1 MLVIRILQYEDTKWR
16 LLVRDPKYNILFEPV
31 RIGPVQTRNRFYQV
45 PHCSGMGY
53 RYPNAEARMR
63 GVKAEGGWG
72 VVSTQETEIH
82 PSSDLSAANEGR
94 LWDDSDIPNLKL
106 MSDAVHAHDSLAA
119 IQLVH
124 GGINAP
130 NRYSRLSPMSP
141 SNGVVSNDDPYQ
153 AREMDKT
160 DISTFRRWHVD
171 AAKRAKKAGFDIIY
185 VYAGHDMTLLQHFLL
200 ARHNHRSDEYGGSF
214 ENRLRLFREVIED
227 TKEAVGD
234 SCAIA
239 VRLAVDEL
247 MGPEGFR
254 SEVEGKDIIE
264 ALAEEPD
271 LWDVNISDWSN
282 DSQTSRFAKEGYQ
295 EPYTAFVKSVTSKP
309 VVGVGRYTSPDKMV
323 ELINKKHLDLIGAA
337 RPSIA
342 DPFLPLK
349 ISEGRL
355 EDIRECIGCNICVS
369 GDNTNS
375 PMRCTQNPTVG
386 EEWRRNWHPER
397 LKKTRIP
404 KKYLIVGGGPS
415 GLEAATSLIKSGNDV
430 VLADAA
436 DYWGG
441 RVTLESKLPGLAE
454 WSRVRDWRMWQLQQV
469 SNAELYLKSKLT
481 SEDILSYGIE
491 NIVLA
496 TGASWRSDAVGRLH
510 RAPLKYLNSNRIL
523 TPDDVMAG
531 KLSNETSKG
540 PIVIFDDDRFYMG
553 SVLAEVAVK
562 TDRKVIFITSTSSVS
577 AWSENTLEQN
587 RIQSNLMNLEVEII
601 ASHKLFNY
609 QDKQLSISC
618 LFTEKISHIEC
629 ETLILVTSRIP
640 NDILWRELSV
650 KEDTWKDMGI
660 ETVTRIGDCLQP
672 GLIAMAVQSG
682 HRFVR
687 AIEEQQEDLFK
698 REDQNYPRD

>member
-1 MLVIRILQYEDTKWR
+1 M
-16 LLVRDPKYNILFEPV
+16 RDPKYDILFEPV
-31 RIGPVQTRNRFYQV
+31 KIGPVQTRNRFYQV

-63 GVKAEGGWG
+63 GIKAEGGWG

-106 MSDAVHAHDSLAA
+106 MSDAVHAHGSLAA

-130 NRYSRLSPMSP
+130 NRYSRLAPISP

-153 AREMDKT
+153 AREMDKA
-160 DISTFRRWHVD
+160 DIATFRQWHVD

-234 SCAIA
+234 TCAIA

-247 MGPEGFR
+247 MGSDGFR
-254 SEVEGKDIIE
+254 CEVEGKDIIA
-264 ALAEEPD
+264 ALADEPD

-295 EPYTAFVKSVTSKP
+295 EPYTAFVKSITTKP

-323 ELINKKHLDLIGAA
+323 ELINKNHLDLIGAA

-397 LKKTRIP
+397 IQKVRIP

-415 GLEAATSLIKSGNDV
+415 GLEAASSLIKSGNDV
-430 VLADAA
+430 ILADAA

-454 WSRVRDWRMWQLQQV
+454 WSRVRDWRIWQLQQV
-469 SNAELYLKSKLT
+469 PNAELYLKSKLT
-481 SEDILSYGIE
+481 SEDLLSYGVE

-496 TGASWRSDAVGRLH
+496 TGASWRADGVGRIH

-531 KLSNETSKG
+531 KLLDDMSKG

-562 TDRKVIFITSTSSVS
+562 TGRKVVFISSTPTVS
-577 AWSENTLEQN
+577 AWSENTLEQS
-587 RIQSNLMNLEVEII
+587 RIQSKLMNLNIEII
-601 ASHKLFNY
+601 TSHKLCNH

-618 LFTEKISHIEC
+618 LFTEKILQIEC

-640 NDILWRELSV
+640 NDKLWHELSI
-650 KEDTWKDMGI
+650 KKDNWKDLGI

-682 HRFVR
+682 HKFVR
-687 AIEEQQEDLFK
+687 AIEEKQEDLFK
-698 REDQNYPRD
+698 REDQNYPRN

>member
-1 MLVIRILQYEDTKWR
+1 M
-16 LLVRDPKYNILFEPV
+16 RDPKYDILFEPV
-31 RIGPVQTRNRFYQV
+31 KIGPVQTRNRFYQV

-63 GVKAEGGWG
+63 GIKAEGGWG

-106 MSDAVHAHDSLAA
+106 MSDAVHAHGSLAA

-130 NRYSRLSPMSP
+130 NRYSRLAPISP

-153 AREMDKT
+153 AREMDKA
-160 DISTFRRWHVD
+160 DIATFRQWHVD

-234 SCAIA
+234 TCAIA

-247 MGPEGFR
+247 MGSDGFR
-254 SEVEGKDIIE
+254 CEVEGKDIIE
-264 ALAEEPD
+264 ALADEPD

-295 EPYTAFVKSVTSKP
+295 EPYTAFVKSITTKP

-323 ELINKKHLDLIGAA
+323 ELINKNHLDLIGAA

-397 LKKTRIP
+397 IQKVRIP
-404 KKYLIVGGGPS
+404 KKYLIVGGSPS
-415 GLEAATSLIKSGNDV
+415 GLEAASSLIKSGNDV
-430 VLADAA
+430 ILADAA

-454 WSRVRDWRMWQLQQV
+454 WSRVRDWRIWQLQQV
-469 SNAELYLKSKLT
+469 PNAELYLNSKLT
-481 SEDILSYGIE
+481 SEDLLSYGVE

-496 TGASWRSDAVGRLH
+496 TGASWRADGVGRIH
-510 RAPLKYLNSNRIL
+510 RAPLKYLNYKRIL

-531 KLSNETSKG
+531 KLLDDMSKG

-562 TDRKVIFITSTSSVS
+562 TGRKVVFISSTPTVS
-577 AWSENTLEQN
+577 AWSENTLEQS
-587 RIQSNLMNLEVEII
+587 RIQSKLMNLNIEII
-601 ASHKLFNY
+601 TSHKLCNH
-609 QDKQLSISC
+609 QEKQLSISC
-618 LFTEKISHIEC
+618 LFTEKILQIEC

-640 NDILWRELSV
+640 NDILWRELST
-650 KEDTWKDMGI
+650 KKDTWKDMGI

-682 HRFVR
+682 HKFVR
-687 AIEEQQEDLFK
+687 TVEEQQEDLFK
-698 REDQNYPRD
+698 REDQNYPRN

>member
-1 MLVIRILQYEDTKWR
+1 M
-16 LLVRDPKYNILFEPV
+16 RDPKYNILFEPV

-355 EDIRECIGCNICVS
+355 EEIRECIGCNICVS

-386 EEWRRNWHPER
+386 EEWRRDWHPER
-397 LKKTRIP
+397 LKKTRVP

-415 GLEAATSLIKSGNDV
+415 GLEAATSLIKSGNDI
-430 VLADAA
+430 VLADSA
-436 DYWGG
+436 DFWGG

-469 SNAELYLKSKLT
+469 SNAELYLKSNLT
-481 SEDILSYGIE
+481 SEDLLSYGIE

-496 TGASWRSDAVGRLH
+496 TGATWRSDGVGRVH

-523 TPDDVMAG
+523 TPDDIMAG
-531 KLSNETSKG
+531 ELSNEKSKG

-562 TDRKVIFITSTSSVS
+562 TGRKVIFITSTPNVS
-577 AWSENTLEQN
+577 PWSENTLEQS

-601 ASHKLFNY
+601 ASHKLFDF

-618 LFTEKISHIEC
+618 LFTEKVSRIEC
-629 ETLILVTSRIP
+629 ETLVPVTSRIP
-640 NDILWRELSV
+640 NDVLWRELSA

-687 AIEEQQEDLFK
+687 AIEGKQEDLFK
-698 REDQNYPRD
+698 REDQNYPRN

>member
-1 MLVIRILQYEDTKWR
+1 M
-16 LLVRDPKYNILFEPV
+16 RDPKYDILFEPV
-31 RIGPVQTRNRFYQV
+31 KIGPVQTRNRFYQV

-63 GVKAEGGWG
+63 GIKAEGGWG

-106 MSDAVHAHDSLAA
+106 MSDAVHAHGSLAA

-130 NRYSRLSPMSP
+130 NRYSRLAPISP

-153 AREMDKT
+153 AREMDKA
-160 DISTFRRWHVD
+160 DIATFRQWHVD

-234 SCAIA
+234 TCAIA

-247 MGPEGFR
+247 MGSDGFR
-254 SEVEGKDIIE
+254 CEVEGKDIIE
-264 ALAEEPD
+264 ALADEPD

-295 EPYTAFVKSVTSKP
+295 EPYTAFVKSITTKP

-323 ELINKKHLDLIGAA
+323 ELINKNHLDLIGAA

-386 EEWRRNWHPER
+386 EEWRSNWHPER
-397 LKKTRIP
+397 IQKVRIP

-415 GLEAATSLIKSGNDV
+415 GLEAASSLIKSGNDV
-430 VLADAA
+430 ILADAA

-454 WSRVRDWRMWQLQQV
+454 WSRVRDWRIWQLQQV
-469 SNAELYLKSKLT
+469 PNAELYLNSKLT
-481 SEDILSYGIE
+481 SEDLLSYGVE

-496 TGASWRSDAVGRLH
+496 TGASWRADGVGRIH
-510 RAPLKYLNSNRIL
+510 RAPLKYLNYKRIL

-531 KLSNETSKG
+531 KLLDDMSKG

-562 TDRKVIFITSTSSVS
+562 TGRKVVFISSTPTVS
-577 AWSENTLEQN
+577 AWSENTLEQS
-587 RIQSNLMNLEVEII
+587 RIQSKLMNLNIEII
-601 ASHKLFNY
+601 TSHKLCNH
-609 QDKQLSISC
+609 QEKQLSISC
-618 LFTEKISHIEC
+618 LFTEKILQIEC

-640 NDILWRELSV
+640 NDILWRELST
-650 KEDTWKDMGI
+650 KKDTWKDMGI

-682 HRFVR
+682 HKFVR
-687 AIEEQQEDLFK
+687 TVEEQQEDLFK
-698 REDQNYPRD
+698 REDQNYPRN

>member
-1 MLVIRILQYEDTKWR
+1 M
-16 LLVRDPKYNILFEPV
+16 RDPKYNILFEPV

-386 EEWRRNWHPER
+386 EEWRRDWHPER
-397 LKKTRIP
+397 LKKTRVP

-415 GLEAATSLIKSGNDV
+415 GLEAATSLIKSGNDI

-436 DYWGG
+436 DFWGG

-469 SNAELYLKSKLT
+469 SNAELYLKSNLT
-481 SEDILSYGIE
+481 SEDLLSYGIE

-496 TGASWRSDAVGRLH
+496 TGATWRSDGVGRVH

-523 TPDDVMAG
+523 TPDDIMAG
-531 KLSNETSKG
+531 ELSNEKSKG

-562 TDRKVIFITSTSSVS
+562 TGRKVIFITSTPNVS
-577 AWSENTLEQN
+577 AWSENTLEQS

-601 ASHKLFNY
+601 ASHKLFDF

-618 LFTEKISHIEC
+618 LFTEKVSRIEC
-629 ETLILVTSRIP
+629 ETLVPVTSRIP
-640 NDILWRELSV
+640 NDVLWRELSA
-650 KEDTWKDMGI
+650 KEATWKDMGI
-660 ETVTRIGDCLQP
+660 ETVTRIAECFQP
-672 GLIAMAVQSG
+672 GLIAMAIQSG
-682 HRFVR
+682 HKFVR
-687 AIEEQQEDLFK
+687 AIEGKQEDLFK
-698 REDQNYPRD
+698 REDQNYPRN

>member
-1 MLVIRILQYEDTKWR
+1 M
-16 LLVRDPKYNILFEPV
+16 RDPKYDILFEPV
-31 RIGPVQTRNRFYQV
+31 KIGPVQTRNRFYQV

-63 GVKAEGGWG
+63 GIKAEGGWG

-106 MSDAVHAHDSLAA
+106 MSDAVHAHGSLAA

-130 NRYSRLSPMSP
+130 NRYSRLAPISP

-153 AREMDKT
+153 AREMDKA
-160 DISTFRRWHVD
+160 DIATFRQWHVD

-234 SCAIA
+234 TCAIA

-247 MGPEGFR
+247 MGSDGFR
-254 SEVEGKDIIE
+254 CEVEGKDIIA
-264 ALAEEPD
+264 ALADEPD

-295 EPYTAFVKSVTSKP
+295 EPYTAFVKSITTKP

-323 ELINKKHLDLIGAA
+323 ELINKNHLDLIGAA

-397 LKKTRIP
+397 IQKVRIP
-404 KKYLIVGGGPS
+404 KKYLIVGGGPA
-415 GLEAATSLIKSGNDV
+415 GLEAASSLIKSGNDV
-430 VLADAA
+430 ILADAA

-454 WSRVRDWRMWQLQQV
+454 WSRVRDWRIWQLQQV
-469 SNAELYLKSKLT
+469 PNAELYLKSKLT
-481 SEDILSYGIE
+481 SEDLLSYGVE

-496 TGASWRSDAVGRLH
+496 TGASWRADGVGRIH

-531 KLSNETSKG
+531 QLLDDMSKG

-562 TDRKVIFITSTSSVS
+562 TGRKVVFISSTPTVS
-577 AWSENTLEQN
+577 AWSENTLEQS
-587 RIQSNLMNLEVEII
+587 RIQSKLMNLNIEII
-601 ASHKLFNY
+601 TSHKLCNH

-618 LFTEKISHIEC
+618 LFTEKILQIEC

-640 NDILWRELSV
+640 NDKLWHELSI
-650 KEDTWKDMGI
+650 KKDNWKDLGI

-682 HRFVR
+682 HKFVR
-687 AIEEQQEDLFK
+687 AIEEKQEDLFK
-698 REDQNYPRD
+698 REDQNYPRN

>member
-1 MLVIRILQYEDTKWR
+1 
-16 LLVRDPKYNILFEPV
+16 VRDPKYNILFEPV

-386 EEWRRNWHPER
+386 EEWRRDWHPER
-397 LKKTRIP
+397 LKKTRVP

-436 DYWGG
+436 DFWGG

-469 SNAELYLKSKLT
+469 SNAELYLKSNLT
-481 SEDILSYGIE
+481 SEDLLSYGIE

-496 TGASWRSDAVGRLH
+496 TGATWRSDGVGRVH

-523 TPDDVMAG
+523 TPDDIMAG
-531 KLSNETSKG
+531 ELSNEKSKG

-562 TDRKVIFITSTSSVS
+562 TGRKVIFITSTPNVS
-577 AWSENTLEQN
+577 AWSENTLEQS
-587 RIQSNLMNLEVEII
+587 RIQRNLMNLEVEII
-601 ASHKLFNY
+601 ASHKLFDF

-618 LFTEKISHIEC
+618 LFTEKVSRIEC
-629 ETLILVTSRIP
+629 ETLLPVTSRIP
-640 NDILWRELSV
+640 NDILWRELSA

-660 ETVTRIGDCLQP
+660 KTVTRIGDCLQP

-687 AIEEQQEDLFK
+687 AIEENQEDLFK
-698 REDQNYPRD
+698 REDQNYPRN

>member
-1 MLVIRILQYEDTKWR
+1 M
-16 LLVRDPKYNILFEPV
+16 RDPKYDILFEPV
-31 RIGPVQTRNRFYQV
+31 KIGPVQTRNRFYQV

-63 GVKAEGGWG
+63 GIKAEGGWG

-106 MSDAVHAHDSLAA
+106 MSDAVHAHGSLAA

-130 NRYSRLSPMSP
+130 NRYSRLAPISP
-141 SNGVVSNDDPYQ
+141 STGVVSNDDPYQ
-153 AREMDKT
+153 AREMDKA
-160 DISTFRRWHVD
+160 DIATFRQWHVD

-234 SCAIA
+234 TCAIA

-247 MGPEGFR
+247 MGSDGFR
-254 SEVEGKDIIE
+254 CEVEGKDIIE
-264 ALAEEPD
+264 ALADEPD

-295 EPYTAFVKSVTSKP
+295 EPYTAFVKSITTKP

-323 ELINKKHLDLIGAA
+323 ELINKNHLDLIGAA

-397 LKKTRIP
+397 IQKVRIP

-415 GLEAATSLIKSGNDV
+415 GLEAASSLIKSGNDV
-430 VLADAA
+430 ILADAS

-454 WSRVRDWRMWQLQQV
+454 WSRVRDWRIWQLQQV
-469 SNAELYLKSKLT
+469 PNAELYLKSKLT
-481 SEDILSYGIE
+481 SEDLLSYGVE

-496 TGASWRSDAVGRLH
+496 TGASWRADGVGRIH

-531 KLSNETSKG
+531 KLLDDMSKG

-562 TDRKVIFITSTSSVS
+562 TGRKVVFISSTPTVS
-577 AWSENTLEQN
+577 AWSENTLEQS
-587 RIQSNLMNLEVEII
+587 RIQSKLMNLNIEII
-601 ASHKLFNY
+601 TSHKLCNH

-618 LFTEKISHIEC
+618 LFTEKILQIEC

-640 NDILWRELSV
+640 NDILWRELST
-650 KEDTWKDMGI
+650 KKDTWKDMGI

-682 HRFVR
+682 HKFVR
-687 AIEEQQEDLFK
+687 TVEEQQEDLFK